1 MQVATQ
7 TRDKPVAR
15 DLGTAGAPEAVSIEE
30 AARIAGLGRSTI
42 YEHLLG
48 AREPRLPSF
57 KVGKRRLI
65 LRSAIPAWLARMS
78 EGNG

>member
-1 MQVATQ
+1 MQAARQ
-7 TRDKPVAR
+7 WKDK
-15 DLGTAGAPEAVSIEE
+15 DLGTAGQPEAVSIGE
-30 AARIAGLGRSTI
+30 AARISGLGRSTI
-42 YEHLLG
+42 YEHLTG

-57 KVGKRRLI
+57 KVGRRRLV